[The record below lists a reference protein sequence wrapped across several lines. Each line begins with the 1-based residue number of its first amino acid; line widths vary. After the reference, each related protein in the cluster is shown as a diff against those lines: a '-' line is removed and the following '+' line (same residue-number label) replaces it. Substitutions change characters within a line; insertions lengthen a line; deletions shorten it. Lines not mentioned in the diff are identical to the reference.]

1 MLDKLR
7 DVERRFEELNQKM
20 ADPQIAASVDQ
31 YLKVS
36 KERAK
41 LEPVVNLFREYSKLE
56 ADYSGAKELLE
67 SDDDDIRDMAKAE
80 IKTLAPK
87 LEELME
93 RLKVALLPKDPLDEK
108 SVILEIRAAAGGD
121 EAALFA
127 GELFDLYTRYASDK
141 RWRVEVMNES
151 PGPVGGYKEIIATI
165 EGDDVYS
172 NLKWEGGVHRVQR
185 VPATES
191 QGRIHTSTVTVA
203 VMPEAE
209 EIDVEIDP
217 NDLRIDVFRAGGHGG
232 QSVNTTDSAVRIVHL
247 PTNTI
252 VVCQD
257 EKSQH
262 KNKAKAL
269 KVLRARLYER
279 QRAEALEK
287 EGAKRRSMVGTG
299 DRSEKIRTYN
309 FPQDRVSDHRINLTL
324 HNLPKIMAGGLEP
337 IVTALRTHAQAEA
350 LKEVGAIQEP
360 NEDLDDPRGP

>member
-1 MLDKLR
+1 MLDKLHQ
-7 DVERRFEELNQKM
+7 VERRYDELSQKM
-20 ADPQIAASVDQ
+20 ADPAIAANPTK
-31 YLKVS
+31 YREAN
-36 KERAK
+36 KERLK
-41 LEPVVNLFREYSKLE
+41 LEPVVVLFREYRRVESEL
-56 ADYSGAKELLE
+56 SGAKDLLDSGDE
-67 SDDDDIRDMAKAE
+67 EMREMARAE
-80 IKTLAPK
+80 VKDLSPK
-87 LEELME
+87 LDDLRE
-93 RLKVALLPKDPLDEK
+93 RLKIALLPKDPLDQK
-108 SVILEIRAAAGGD
+108 NVVLEIRAAAGGD

-127 GELFDLYTRYASDK
+127 GELFHLYERYGAEK
-141 RWRVEVMNES
+141 GWRIDVMSSS
-151 PGPVGGYKEIIATI
+151 PGSVGGYKEIIATI
-165 EGDDVYS
+165 EGDEVYS

-209 EIDVEIDP
+209 EVDVEINP

-247 PTNTI
+247 PTNMI

-262 KNKAKAL
+262 KNKAKAM
-269 KVLRARLYER
+269 KVLRARLYEK
-279 QRAEALEK
+279 QRAEALAEQ
-287 EGAKRRSMVGTG
+287 GAKRRSMVGTG

-324 HNLPKIMAGGLEP
+324 YNLPKIMGGDLDP

-350 LKEVGAIQEP
+350 LREAGASSGAP
-360 NEDLDDPRGP
+360 

>member
-7 DVERRFEELNQKM
+7 EVERRFEELNQKM
-20 ADPQIAASVDQ
+20 ADPHIAANVEQ
-31 YLKVS
+31 YRKVS

-41 LEPVVNLFREYSKLE
+41 LEPVVNLFREYSKMD
-56 ADYSGAKELLE
+56 ADYRGAREILEGDHDDEL
-67 SDDDDIRDMAKAE
+67 RDMAKAE
-80 IKTLAPK
+80 IKALQPK

-93 RLKVALLPKDPLDEK
+93 RLKVSLLPKDPLDEK
-108 SVILEIRAAAGGD
+108 NVVLEIRAAAGGD

-127 GELFDLYTRYASDK
+127 GELFDLYTRYAAEK
-141 RWRVEVMNES
+141 GWRVDVMSDS
-151 PGPVGGYKEIIATI
+151 PGSVGGYKEIIATI
-165 EGDDVYS
+165 EGDEVYS

-209 EIDVEIDP
+209 EIDVQIDP

-247 PTNTI
+247 PTNLI

-279 QRAEALEK
+279 QRAEAQAEQ
-287 EGAKRRSMVGTG
+287 GMKRRSMVGTG

-324 HNLPKIMAGGLEP
+324 HNLPRIMSGGLEP
-337 IVTALRTHAQAEA
+337 LVTALRTHAQAEA
-350 LKEVGAIQEP
+350 LQEVGAISGEKS
-360 NEDLDDPRGP
+360 E